1 MKKNLKTSTSD
12 LIYRAIKLGTLA
24 GAASLLSLSASAQT
38 TADTVEEDEVNRLET
53 ITVTSRKIT
62 EDLQDVPISVTA
74 FNGDFFRDSGLV
86 EFADISAVTP
96 NFDVQEDAVQGALFS
111 NLTIRG
117 QTALNSMLN
126 ADQAVGIFINGAPIT
141 RGTNL
146 FSNLFD
152 IEQVEVLKGPQGTLF
167 GKNTTGGTVI
177 VRTTAPQL
185 GEFSGYGEVDIGNF
199 ERRDYEGVVNIPIG
213 DTFAFRFGVA
223 KQNRD
228 GFGFGLQSQGA
239 GDPVGVETGRDF
251 ADDNELFV
259 RGSALFEPNDKFS
272 IRVNADYH
280 EVDEAGSINRV
291 LNDGILVIVPGVVEI
306 PIALATP
313 GDNIFAAA
321 DQQPFEPVLAA
332 EEFNINATV
341 SYDFGPVLL
350 ESITSYRDQQSNSD
364 TPFAATATIFN
375 GQDSDIFAQEIRLSG
390 DYQRLKWQTG
400 FFYASEEGTDLDDV
414 AGAGQI
420 TAAQNDTIAVFG
432 QGTYAVTDRL
442 NVTGGIRYTDEDRGL
457 AQIAHATEPL
467 VPEFEASFDDISW
480 TIGAD
485 YAITDD
491 ILTYA
496 TISRGFRSGAIDD
509 EALDIAFVDP
519 NVAFE
524 DIIVEPE
531 FVLNY
536 EVGLKG
542 DFFNDTLRW
551 NSAVWF
557 SDYTDIQ
564 VQVFDQSA
572 VDVNLTPILVLR
584 NAGEATLWGFESE
597 VQYVPTSNLTLGASL
612 GYTFGEFDEFLDETS
627 PGVFDDRSDEQIGGP
642 EWQFSAFARYEY
654 DLLDYVR
661 GGAQLNLR
669 FRGDEDLANPDDIP
683 LLQPGQ
689 ETLDSY
695 WTLNGQIDFDIDR
708 WGGLNIAIYGRN
720 ITDEEFDSSGFAFVA
735 VGLGLAQRIP
745 GAPATYGVRIRKSF

>member
-1 MKKNLKTSTSD
+1 MKNDLKTSTSG
-12 LIYRAIKLGTLA
+12 LIYKMIKLGTLV
-24 GAASLLSLSASAQT
+24 GTASLLALSASAQT
-38 TADTVEEDEVNRLET
+38 NSDVAEEDEVNRLGT
-53 ITVTSRKIT
+53 ITVTARKKT
-62 EDLQDVPISVTA
+62 ENLQDVPISVTA
-74 FNGDFFRDSGLV
+74 FTGDFFRDSGLV
-86 EFADISAVTP
+86 EFADISALTP

-117 QTALNSMLN
+117 QSALNAQLN
-126 ADQAVGIFINGAPIT
+126 ADQAVGIVINGAPIT

-152 IEQVEVLKGPQGTLF
+152 VEQVEVLKGPQGTLF

-185 GEFSGYGEVDIGNF
+185 GEFSGYAEVDIGNF
-199 ERRDYEGVVNIPIG
+199 DRRDFEGVINIPIG
-213 DTFAFRFGVA
+213 DKFALRFGAA
-223 KQNRD
+223 KQDRD

-239 GDPVGVETGRDF
+239 GDLVGVETGNDF
-251 ADDNELFV
+251 ADDDELFI
-259 RGSALFEPNDKFS
+259 RGSALFEPNDRFS

-280 EVDEAGSINRV
+280 DVDEAGSINRV
-291 LNDGILVIVPGVVEI
+291 LNDGILVLGPGIEI

-313 GDNIFAAA
+313 GDDIFAAA
-321 DQQPFEPVLAA
+321 DQQDFPPVLAA

-350 ESITSYRDQQSNSD
+350 ESITSYRDQESTSD

-375 GQDSDIFAQEIRLSG
+375 GQDADIFAQEVRLSG
-390 DYQRLKWQTG
+390 EQGPLKWQTG
-400 FFYASEEGTDLDDV
+400 FFYSTEEGTDLDDV
-414 AGAGQI
+414 GGSGQI
-420 TAAQNDTIAVFG
+420 TAAQNDTISVFA

-457 AQIAHATEPL
+457 AQIAHATESL
-467 VPEFEASFDDISW
+467 TPEFEASFDDVSW

-491 ILTYA
+491 VLAYGTV
-496 TISRGFRSGAIDD
+496 SRGFRSGAIDD
-509 EALDIAFVDP
+509 ELLD
-519 NVAFE
+519 VAFDDPLVELE
-524 DIIVEPE
+524 DILVDPE

-536 EVGLKG
+536 EIGLKG
-542 DFFNDTLRW
+542 DFFNNTLRW
-551 NSAVWF
+551 NSALWF

-564 VQVFDQSA
+564 VQVFDPTA
-572 VDVNLTPILVLR
+572 VDVNNVGLLVLR

-597 VQYVPTSNLTLGASL
+597 VQFVPTSNLTLGASL

-627 PGVFDDRSDEQIGGP
+627 PGVFDDRSDEPIGGP
-642 EWQFSAFARYEY
+642 EWQFSAFARYEF
-654 DLLDYVR
+654 DVLDYVR
-661 GGAQLNLR
+661 GGAQLNFR
-669 FRGDEDLANPDDIP
+669 FRGDEEIAGPDDAA

-689 ETLDSY
+689 DVLDSY
-695 WTLNGQIDFDIDR
+695 WTLNGQIDFDVDR
-708 WGGLNIAIYGRN
+708 WGGLNVAFYGRN
-720 ITDEEFDSSGFAFVA
+720 ITDEEFDASGFGLVA

-745 GAPATYGVRIRKSF
+745 GAPATYGVRIRKTF